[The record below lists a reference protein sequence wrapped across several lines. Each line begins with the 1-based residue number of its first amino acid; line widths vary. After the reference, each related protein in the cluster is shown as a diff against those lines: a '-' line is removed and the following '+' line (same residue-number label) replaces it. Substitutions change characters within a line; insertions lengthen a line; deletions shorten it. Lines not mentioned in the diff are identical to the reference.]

1 MFIRH
6 LNDEQQAA
14 LYHFSKELIAADGYV
29 DERETLLLDGI
40 IAQCNNSADLEQ
52 KFDIKQIP
60 EIFSEKA
67 QKMAF
72 LIELV
77 GVAYADQ
84 VIEENEDNLIKNVAE
99 ALSVELSLID
109 ELKDWV
115 QRQMALVFEA
125 EKFLEK

>member
-1 MFIRH
+1 
-6 LNDEQQAA
+6 
-14 LYHFSKELIAADGYV
+14 
-29 DERETLLLDGI
+29 LD
-40 IAQCNNSADLEQ
+40 
-52 KFDIKQIP
+52 KTFDIKKLSA
-60 EIFSEKA
+60 IFSEKA

-84 VIEENEDNLIKNVAE
+84 VIEESEDNFIKSVAE
-99 ALSVELSLID
+99 SLNVDLSIIE

-115 QRQMALVFEA
+115 QRQMALVLEA

>member
-1 MFIRH
+1 MF
-6 LNDEQQAA
+6 N
-14 LYHFSKELIAADGYV
+14 FSD
-29 DERETLLLDGI
+29 
-40 IAQCNNSADLEQ
+40 SDLEQ

>member
-1 MFIRH
+1 MFIHH

-115 QRQMALVFEA
+115 QRQMTLVFEA

>member
-1 MFIRH
+1 MFIQH

-29 DERETLLLDGI
+29 DERETRLLDGI

>member
-1 MFIRH
+1 MFIQH

-125 EKFLEK
+125 KKFLEK

>member
-1 MFIRH
+1 MFIQH

-99 ALSVELSLID
+99 ALSVELSLIN

-115 QRQMALVFEA
+115 QRQMTLVFEA

>member
-1 MFIRH
+1 MFIQH

-99 ALSVELSLID
+99 ALSVEQSLID

-115 QRQMALVFEA
+115 QRQMTLVFEA

>member
-1 MFIRH
+1 MFIQH

-14 LYHFSKELIAADGYV
+14 LYHFSKELIAADGYI

>member
-1 MFIRH
+1 MFIQH

>member
-1 MFIRH
+1 MFIQH

-60 EIFSEKA
+60 EIFSEKT

-99 ALSVELSLID
+99 ALSVEQSLID

-115 QRQMALVFEA
+115 QRQMTLVFEA

>member
-1 MFIRH
+1 MFIQH

-99 ALSVELSLID
+99 ALSVEQSLID

>member
-1 MFIRH
+1 MFIQH

-60 EIFSEKA
+60 EIFSEKT

>member
-1 MFIRH
+1 MFIQH

-115 QRQMALVFEA
+115 QRQMTLVFEA

>member
-1 MFIRH
+1 MFIQH

-99 ALSVELSLID
+99 ALNVELSLID

>member
-1 MFIRH
+1 
-6 LNDEQQAA
+6 
-14 LYHFSKELIAADGYV
+14 
-29 DERETLLLDGI
+29 
-40 IAQCNNSADLEQ
+40 
-52 KFDIKQIP
+52 
-60 EIFSEKA
+60 IFSEKA

-84 VIEENEDNLIKNVAE
+84 VIEESEDNFIKSVAE
-99 ALSVELSLID
+99 SLNVDLSIIE

-115 QRQMALVFEA
+115 QRQMALVLEA

>member
-1 MFIRH
+1 
-6 LNDEQQAA
+6 
-14 LYHFSKELIAADGYV
+14 
-29 DERETLLLDGI
+29 
-40 IAQCNNSADLEQ
+40 
-52 KFDIKQIP
+52 
-60 EIFSEKA
+60 
-67 QKMAF
+67 MAF

-115 QRQMALVFEA
+115 QRQMTLVFEA

>member
-1 MFIRH
+1 
-6 LNDEQQAA
+6 
-14 LYHFSKELIAADGYV
+14 
-29 DERETLLLDGI
+29 LLEGI
-40 IAQCNNSADLEQ
+40 TAQCNNSVNLGKA
-52 KFDIKQIP
+52 FDIKKLSA
-60 EIFSEKA
+60 IFSEKA

-84 VIEENEDNLIKNVAE
+84 VIEESEDNFIKSVAE
-99 ALSVELSLID
+99 SLNVDLSIIE

-115 QRQMALVFEA
+115 QRQMALVLEA

>member
-1 MFIRH
+1 K
-6 LNDEQQAA
+6 A
-14 LYHFSKELIAADGYV
+14 
-29 DERETLLLDGI
+29 
-40 IAQCNNSADLEQ
+40 
-52 KFDIKQIP
+52 FDIKKLSA
-60 EIFSEKA
+60 IFSEKA

-84 VIEENEDNLIKNVAE
+84 VIEESEDNFIKSVAE
-99 ALSVELSLID
+99 SLNVDLSIIE

-115 QRQMALVFEA
+115 QRQMALVLEA

>member
-1 MFIRH
+1 MFIQH

-14 LYHFSKELIAADGYV
+14 LYYFSKELIASDGYV
-29 DERETLLLDGI
+29 DERETLLLEGI
-40 IAQCNNSADLEQ
+40 TAQCNNSANLD
-52 KFDIKQIP
+52 KTFDIKKLS

-72 LIELV
+72 LIEFV

-84 VIEENEDNLIKNVAE
+84 VIAESEDNFIKSVAE
-99 ALSVELSLID
+99 SLNVDLSIIE

-115 QRQMALVFEA
+115 QRQMALVLEA